1 MHKLVQVIS
10 KTLRFTAV
18 FIGIIFALI
27 LTTDVSHIT

>member
-18 FIGIIFALI
+18 FVGIIIALI
-27 LTTDVSHIT
+27 LTTDVSRMT